1 MTDTVPIATFLTRQ
15 AADEGA
21 ELLRANEIKCAVVD
35 PPRMS
40 SGLGIIMGDRPQ
52 YTLIVAPEDE
62 RRARDSLAGFLG
74 ARWFLRTAD
83 GRRSHS
89 FEAATADRL
98 RSHAKAELDGEG
110 WAATDCVHLAG
121 LLEQR
126 GSTHVWD
133 AFRREAQVEGRTLDE
148 WARACGCEPAQASGR

>member
-1 MTDTVPIATFLTRQ
+1 MADTVPIAMFLTRQ

-21 ELLRANEIKCAVVD
+21 ELLRANQIKCAVLD
-35 PPRMS
+35 PPPTS
-40 SGLGIIMGDRPQ
+40 FGLGLVMGDRPE
-52 YTLIVAPEDE
+52 YALIVAREDG
-62 RRARDSLAGFLG
+62 RRAGDALEGFLG

-83 GRRSHS
+83 GARSHS
-89 FEAATADRL
+89 FEAATAERL

-110 WAATDCVHLAG
+110 WSATDCLHLAG

-133 AFRREAQVEGRTLDE
+133 AFRREPELEGRTLDE
-148 WARACGCEPAQASGR
+148 WAHACGCEPAHSSSR